1 MDKIIINESDMNF
14 GPYDKDDLF
23 QIEKSNVYT
32 KDLAKNRVSVTEFI
46 LLCDKKLLF
55 VEAKKTTPNF
65 ENCSESQEKL
75 KKYQDYVY
83 SIRDKFVHSV
93 STYMSM
99 RLGRSDVSELSEK
112 MIQEDIKSLR
122 IVLVLVVKNSYPS
135 SLIHYKEK
143 LDSILK
149 PEKSIWKIN
158 DVIVI
163 SEAMAKKKGLVTE

>member
-1 MDKIIINESDMNF
+1 MDKIIIKESDMNF

-32 KDLAKNRVSVTEFI
+32 KELANNKVSVTEFI
-46 LLCDKKLLF
+46 LLCVKKLLF

-65 ENCSESQEKL
+65 ANCSESQEKL

-83 SIRDKFVHSV
+83 SIRDKFIHSV
-93 STYMSM
+93 SAYMSM
-99 RLGRSDVSELSEK
+99 RLGRTDGSELSEK
-112 MIQEDIKSLR
+112 LIKQDLKSIS
-122 IVLVLVVKNSYPS
+122 IVLVLVVKDSYHS

-149 PEKSIWKIN
+149 PEKCIWKIK
-158 DVIVI
+158 DVLVI
-163 SEAMAKKKGLVTE
+163 SEAMAKKKGLVDR

>member
-1 MDKIIINESDMNF
+1 MNKIIINESDMNF
-14 GPYDKDDLF
+14 GPYDKNDLF

-32 KDLAKNRVSVTEFI
+32 KDLAEKRVSVTEFI
-46 LLCDKKLLF
+46 LLRDQKLLF

-65 ENCSESQEKL
+65 ENCDDSQEKL
-75 KKYQDYVY
+75 NKYQDYVN

-99 RLGRSDVSELSEK
+99 RLGRSDSSELSEK
-112 MIQEDIKSLR
+112 MIREDIKSLR

-158 DVIVI
+158 DVLVI